1 MDAVAEE
8 AAVAD
13 RDACCWGELT
23 GGLAAPTSWPLQ
35 RGQALDVWFNRG
47 DDMNTG
53 VFKPGYYRGIID
65 KVAAPTKT
73 GIQTAQVDFVDD
85 DTRATVDLRRDQLY
99 KPSEAPTSPTV
110 EQGEVA
116 VEVTADQL
124 PGTDDTDQAFGLTTE
139 QLAALKQIW
148 YEDGHYSG
156 GTRLWELLRR
166 RAEAEGKPAFY
177 GIRQRQMRAWLR
189 SQEANQLFRIPK
201 APKTYRSFNTPSAPL
216 RYLQMD
222 SIDLGAYGGLQGA
235 KQKWVQVIVDPAT
248 RYVAASMHGGKS
260 VDSRYTIENVVNMIT
275 SLRDGPLKY
284 DEEHK
289 GNVFKPDGTLVN
301 QLRLATDSGS
311 EFKVKGGSFGDRLY
325 AKLSAA
331 GLMNDRSML
340 IHSYNLA
347 SAPSQAAYVER
358 MNSTI
363 RQKLRLAVQA
373 EQGTIQRSRATAQRQ
388 KVGWK
393 PLLARAIRAINE
405 EVSVGKAKTPN
416 EAMADWVSNGPRL
429 KEDSEP
435 RTEDEEKALKAK
447 AQLAR
452 QKMLTEGSRAR
463 VVSLSRQKAELAGKR
478 KMETRWS
485 EEIFVVDKVL
495 KRGADTLNVA
505 YEYKLRR
512 TNGQPKTGKYKREQ
526 LQLIPK
532 LTIEWHGRAIKGKW
546 AELAQAGVVP
556 KKGVRDG
563 SSRAERVIDEIPAAQ
578 RGGLGY
584 EQLLGR
590 LVQYLRSGMELE
602 DATARLRESLMPDGE
617 QGANPGRLAVLGKE

>member
-1 MDAVAEE
+1 MDAVAES
-8 AAVAD
+8 AAQSE
-13 RDACCWGELT
+13 RYTCYWGELT
-23 GGLAAPTSWPLQ
+23 GGLAAPTTWPLQ
-35 RGQALDVWFNRG
+35 SGQALDVYYSGSNDPKDG
-47 DDMNTG
+47 IYD
-53 VFKPGYYRGIID
+53 PGYYRGVID
-65 KVAAPTKT
+65 RIWKPTAT
-73 GIQTAQVDFVDD
+73 GIQKVRIDYPDD
-85 DTRATVDLRRDQLY
+85 STYDTIELTRDQLY
-99 KPSEAPTSPTV
+99 KPGTEPAKPAAD
-110 EQGEVA
+110 EGEIA
-116 VEVTADQL
+116 VEVTAEQL
-124 PGTDDTDQAFGLTTE
+124 PGTDEADEAFGLTRE
-139 QLAALKQIW
+139 QIAALKQIW

-166 RAEAEGKPAFY
+166 RAEAEGKPPFY

-189 SQEANQLFRIPK
+189 SQEANQLFRVPK
-201 APKTYRSFNTPSAPL
+201 APKAYRVFNVPSAPL
-216 RYLQMD
+216 RFLQMD
-222 SIDLGAYGGLQGA
+222 SIDLGAYGGLKDA

-260 VDSRYTIENVVNMIT
+260 VDSRYTIENIVTMIT

-284 DEEHK
+284 EEQHK
-289 GNVFKPDGTLVN
+289 GNVFNPDGTLVN

-311 EFKVKGGSFGDRLY
+311 EFKVKGGSFGD
-325 AKLSAA
+325 KLFGKLRDA
-331 GLMNDRSML
+331 GLMKDRSML

-347 SAPSQAAYVER
+347 SAPTQAAFVER

-363 RQKLRLAVQA
+363 RQKLRLAIQA

-393 PLLARAIRAINE
+393 PLLARAVKAINN
-405 EVSVGKAKTPN
+405 EVSAGKGKTPN
-416 EAMADWVSNGPRL
+416 EAMADLVQDGPQP
-429 KEDSEP
+429 KSDSEP
-435 RTEDEEKALKAK
+435 RTEDDEKALKAK

-452 QKMLTEGSRAR
+452 QKTEGSRVR
-463 VVSLSRQKAELAGKR
+463 LVNLSRQKASLTGKR

-495 KRGADTLNVA
+495 KRGANTLNIA

-512 TNGQPKTGKYKREQ
+512 TNGQPKKGTYKREQ

-532 LTIEWHGRAIKGKW
+532 LTTEWYGRAIKGKW
-546 AELAQAGVVP
+546 AELAKAGVVP

-563 SSRAERVIDEIPAAQ
+563 SSDAEQIIDSIPEDQ
-578 RGGLGY
+578 RSGKSY

-590 LVQYLRSGMELE
+590 LVQYLRSGMELD